1 MELGVYKMA
10 TKLNKLDKI
19 IKKASKEAALNCA
32 NRVTDE
38 LTWRAKECIA
48 EFYDEYEPKY
58 YDRWGQ
64 LETTPHEI
72 LPEKVQAEKNV
83 EKYICG
89 VSINAD
95 DMRELYEISAEN
107 VFNLAVGHGY
117 HGLPGYMG
125 KDGYV
130 EGIKYKSTIEKM
142 NEYFE
147 EIKKKI
153 PNYIKEEFD
162 KAFSKYSSSLK

>member
-1 MELGVYKMA
+1 MA
-10 TKLNKLDKI
+10 ITLKQLDKI
-19 IKKASKEAALNCA
+19 IEKASKDAALNCA
-32 NRVTDE
+32 QRITDE
-38 LTWRAKECIA
+38 LTWRAKECIS

-64 LETTPHEI
+64 LENTPHEI
-72 LPEKVQAEKNV
+72 LPTKIDAEKNI

-89 VSINAD
+89 VSINSY

-107 VFNLAVGHGY
+107 VFDLAIHHGY
-117 HGLPGYMG
+117 HGLPGYFG
-125 KDGYV
+125 KNGYI

-147 EIKKKI
+147 HIKNKI
-153 PNYIKEEFD
+153 PRYLQEEFD
-162 KAFSKYSSSLK
+162 KAFEKYSSSFK

>member
-1 MELGVYKMA
+1 MA
-10 TKLNKLDKI
+10 TELNKLDKVI
-19 IKKASKEAALNCA
+19 NKASREAALNCA
-32 NRVTDE
+32 KRVTDE
-38 LTWRAKECIA
+38 LTWRAKECVA
-48 EFYDEYEPKY
+48 EFYDEYEPRW

-72 LPEKVQAEKNV
+72 LPEKVATEQHI

-89 VSINAD
+89 VSINSN

-107 VFNLAVGHGY
+107 VFNLAIGHGY
-117 HGLPGYMG
+117 HGTPGYLG
-125 KDGYV
+125 SNGYV
-130 EGIKYKSTIEKM
+130 EGIKYKSTVEKM

-147 EIKKKI
+147 VIKKKI
-153 PNYIKEEFD
+153 PDYLQEEFD